1 MRALPG
7 NARVGLLG
15 VAAMPLTCE
24 RCRSL
29 LAALRDEIRLRR
41 ADMVLMRETSI
52 LWAKYCKYRK
62 EKTSAQGYVVMIE
75 KWGEE
80 ALIQEAKLKA
90 LDMEEARAVDDGWD

>member
-1 MRALPG
+1 
-7 NARVGLLG
+7 
-15 VAAMPLTCE
+15 MPMKCE
-24 RCRSL
+24 RCQNL

-41 ADMVLMRETSI
+41 ADIMLMRETSI

-62 EKTSAQGYVVMIE
+62 EHSSAQSYVVMIE

-90 LDMEEARAVDDGWD
+90 LDMQEARAADDGWKLD